1 MTDLL
6 KKIFNDLGIQ
16 VNNEV
21 FPVFQRYSEILV
33 EWNEKFNLT
42 GITEENDIAI
52 KHFADSMLIF
62 NDIKSTHSLIDIGSG
77 AGFPGIPLKIA
88 GYEGKIVLLEANN
101 KKKTFL
107 EYVINELHLQN
118 IYAMQGRA
126 ETFGRNKSFREN
138 FDVATARAVAP
149 LNILL
154 ELCVPFI
161 KRNGVFIAM
170 KTDSEEIKTSE
181 NAITQLKL
189 KVEKVENVSIP
200 YSDIT
205 RCNMYF
211 TKLDHTPDRYPR
223 ADGVPKKKPL

>member
-6 KKIFNDLGIQ
+6 KNIFNDLGIQ
-16 VNNEV
+16 ADNGV
-21 FPVFQRYSEILV
+21 FPVFQKYSKILV

-42 GITEENDIAI
+42 GITEEDDIII

-62 NDIKSTHSLIDIGSG
+62 NDIKNTHSLIDIGSG

-107 EYVINELHLQN
+107 EYVINELNLKN
-118 IYAMQGRA
+118 IFAMQGRA

-181 NAITQLKL
+181 NAITQLRL
-189 KVEKVENVSIP
+189 KVEKVENISIP

-211 TKLDHTPDRYPR
+211 TKLDYTPDRYPR